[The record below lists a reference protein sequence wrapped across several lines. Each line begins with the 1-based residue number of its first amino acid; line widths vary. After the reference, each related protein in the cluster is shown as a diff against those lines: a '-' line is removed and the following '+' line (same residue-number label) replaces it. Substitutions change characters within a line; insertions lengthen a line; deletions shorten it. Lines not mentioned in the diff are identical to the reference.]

1 MARKIVPQ
9 GKKTRV
15 SKRQNIALRQR
26 GQQAIL
32 LRMAGATIKQ
42 IADKLGYAS
51 EAGAYKAIMRELEQ
65 TAQSMSES
73 TEAVR
78 QLELKRLDQMQ
89 FPIWP
94 SVVSGDQGAIGTALR
109 IQERRASL
117 LGLDAPKQIEARVRI
132 DVMSWNQALKDFL
145 DVYRDLHRDSPQAP
159 MLLARL
165 DKLGQERFAG
175 MAS

>member
-1 MARKIVPQ
+1 MTRKLALQ
-9 GKKTRV
+9 GRKTRV

-26 GQQAIL
+26 GQQAIS

-42 IADKLGYAS
+42 IADQLGYAS

-65 TAQSMSES
+65 TAQGMSES

-94 SVVSGDQGAIGTALR
+94 SVLAGDQGAIGTVLR
-109 IQERRASL
+109 IQERRANL

-132 DVMSWNQALKDFL
+132 DVMSWNQALRDFL
-145 DVYRDLHRDSPQAP
+145 DVYRDLHRDAP
-159 MLLARL
+159 EAQMLLERI
-165 DKLGQERFAG
+165 DKIGQERFAG
-175 MAS
+175 AIP

>member
-1 MARKIVPQ
+1 MPKKVALQ
-9 GKKTRV
+9 GRKTRA
-15 SKRQNIALRQR
+15 SKRQSIAVRQR
-26 GQQAIL
+26 GQQAIS
-32 LRMAGATIKQ
+32 LRMAGATVKQ
-42 IADKLGYAS
+42 IADQLGYAS

-65 TAQSMSES
+65 TAQDMSES

-94 SVVSGDQGAIGTALR
+94 SVIAGDQGAIGTALR

-132 DVMSWNQALKDFL
+132 DVISWNQALRDFL
-145 DVYRDLHRDSPQAP
+145 DVYRDLHRDAP
-159 MLLARL
+159 EAKVLMERL
-165 DKLGQERFAG
+165 DKIGQERFAG
-175 MAS
+175 VSS

>member
-1 MARKIVPQ
+1 MAGKVVPK
-9 GKKTRV
+9 GRKTRV

-26 GQQAIL
+26 GQQAIS

-42 IADKLGYAS
+42 IADQLGYAS

-65 TAQSMSES
+65 TAQGMSES

-78 QLELKRLDQMQ
+78 QLELKR
-89 FPIWP
+89 P
-94 SVVSGDQGAIGTALR
+94 SVIAGDQGAIGTALR

-132 DVMSWNQALKDFL
+132 DVMSWNQALRDFL
-145 DVYRDLHRDSPQAP
+145 DVYRDLHKGAPEAP

-165 DKLGQERFAG
+165 DKIGEERFAG
-175 MAS
+175 VIS